1 VSGWSLA
8 KVVLVLSGV
17 ALLLFADQRGIPVL
31 RWLGLALLLAAFL
44 LRFWQR
50 AKDQPRNGTAPPG

>member
-17 ALLLFADQRGIPVL
+17 ALLLFADQRGVPVL
-31 RWLGLALLLAAFL
+31 GWAGFGLMVVAFL

-50 AKDQPRNGTAPPG
+50 AKDKRRNGSAPPG

>member
-1 VSGWSLA
+1 MNSWSLA

-17 ALLLFADQRGIPVL
+17 ALLLFADQRGIPFVG
-31 RWLGLALLLAAFL
+31 WVGFGLLVVAFL

-50 AKDQPRNGTAPPG
+50 AKDKRRNGSASPG

>member
-1 VSGWSLA
+1 MSGWSLA

-17 ALLLFADQRGIPVL
+17 ALLLFADQRGVPVL
-31 RWLGLALLLAAFL
+31 GWVGLALLVVAFL

-50 AKDQPRNGTAPPG
+50 AKDQPRKDSAPPG

>member
-1 VSGWSLA
+1 MSGWSLA

-17 ALLLFADQRGIPVL
+17 ALLLFADQRGVPVL
-31 RWLGLALLLAAFL
+31 GWVGLGLLVVAFL

-50 AKDQPRNGTAPPG
+50 AKDKSRNGSASPG

>member
-1 VSGWSLA
+1 MSGWSLA

-17 ALLLFADQRGIPVL
+17 ALLLFADQRGISVL
-31 RWLGLALLLAAFL
+31 GWVGLALLLVAFL

-50 AKDQPRNGTAPPG
+50 AKDQPRKESTPPG